1 MSGLLYD
8 TNVVSELTSE
18 RPDPR
23 VAATLRGRTDV
34 WLCSVVLHELE
45 YGVQLL
51 TRGRRRDR
59 IIESHRQFISTY
71 QHQVLQLDRAAAVSA
86 AQVRAHARKIG
97 RPMSVS
103 DALIAGT
110 AMANDLTL
118 VTRNVRDFEGL
129 GVDMVNPW
137 DEALA

>member
-1 MSGLLYD
+1 
-8 TNVVSELTSE
+8 
-18 RPDPR
+18 
-23 VAATLRGRTDV
+23 
-34 WLCSVVLHELE
+34 
-45 YGVQLL
+45 
-51 TRGRRRDR
+51 
-59 IIESHRQFISTY
+59 
-71 QHQVLQLDRAAAVSA
+71 
-86 AQVRAHARKIG
+86 
-97 RPMSVS
+97 MSVS